1 MDAKDGRRVAFAYC
15 DRFRLLGEDGST
27 GDCVCGDHDGI
38 GECLAVH
45 LRDSFRASA
54 MRAAIAFLCVAS
66 AEVADSSIGVFG
78 FDVVSCFFADDRT
91 SFQGEVPDGSISNL
105 NCF

>member
-1 MDAKDGRRVAFAYC
+1 
-15 DRFRLLGEDGST
+15 
-27 GDCVCGDHDGI
+27 
-38 GECLAVH
+38 
-45 LRDSFRASA
+45 

-78 FDVVSCFFADDRT
+78 FDVVSRFFAFADDRT
-91 SFQGEVPDGSISNL
+91 SFQGDVPDGSISNL